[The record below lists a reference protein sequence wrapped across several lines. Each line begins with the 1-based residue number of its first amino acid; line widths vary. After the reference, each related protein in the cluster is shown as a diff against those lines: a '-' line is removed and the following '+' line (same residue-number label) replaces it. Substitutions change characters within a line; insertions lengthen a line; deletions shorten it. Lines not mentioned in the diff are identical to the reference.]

1 MSDTTAQQWLWTAPL
16 PEAISGVIHE
26 LRMPVVSMRSAAD
39 LIQQF
44 TSYQAYQQHHP
55 VLRAQIDCLRQHI
68 DQLFE
73 LRAWFQQT
81 ALQVDISRS
90 HIEPSRFIQAII
102 SDLYNDL
109 EGLQQDIQAADTDC
123 YTLLET
129 HLQPIFTMI
138 QTNRLACLEAIQSL
152 LQDGL
157 LPRLRNERDL
167 AH

>member
-1 MSDTTAQQWLWTAPL
+1 MSDTTSQQWLWTAPL

-26 LRMPVVSMRSAAD
+26 LRMPVVSMRSAVD

-44 TSYQAYQQHHP
+44 TSCQTYQHHHP
-55 VLRAQIDCLRQHI
+55 VLRAQIDRLRQHI
-68 DQLFE
+68 DQFFE

-81 ALQVDISRS
+81 ASQADSSRS
-90 HIEPSRFIQAII
+90 QIEPSRFIQAII

-109 EGLQQDIQAADTDC
+109 ECLQQDIQAADTDC
-123 YTLLET
+123 YTLLEDR
-129 HLQPIFTMI
+129 LQPIFTLI

-157 LPRLRNERDL
+157 LLRLRNERNL